1 MKLLRKPR
9 VPTQFQ
15 LHDVASKLLPNRVH
29 TTWAPYLGL
38 ELEGQSFQK
47 GEEQQQVIYFED
59 IS

>member
-38 ELEGQSFQK
+38 ELEGQSSK
-47 GEEQQQVIYFED
+47 GRRATA
-59 IS
+59 SHLL